1 MTGPISFSNFAV
13 RQNEKSDMDLVKL
26 YLQIKETCAS
36 IDKKM
41 DLLREDIRNITEA
54 AQSPSSQLENSVLD
68 YLDVAQVLHISVRQ
82 LRRLHNTGKLKGFKV
97 GRRRYYF
104 VSEVQAYLQELQSK
118 NNR

>member
-1 MTGPISFSNFAV
+1 
-13 RQNEKSDMDLVKL
+13 MDLVKL
-26 YLQIKETCAS
+26 YLQIKETCAA

-41 DLLREDIRNITEA
+41 DLLRDDIRNIAES
-54 AQSPSSQLENSVLD
+54 AQSPSAQLENSVLD

-104 VSEVQAYLQELQSK
+104 VAEVQAYLQELQSK